1 MICIEPPWGD
11 HILEIGNWFNRFRYY
26 IWSNFGEFDCTHA
39 LSPLKVKL
47 TIFIRA
53 NPKVSFSRER
63 FKVSFSRAPL
73 KFLFVEHPFVYG
85 DVHRAGGVCHQDA
98 SPGILLPS
106 ICRTCHCMSIYAQC
120 LVASNFP

>member
-11 HILEIGNWFNRFRYY
+11 LILEIGNCSIYLDY

-53 NPKVSFSRER
+53 NLKVSFSRER

-73 KFLFVEHPFVYG
+73 KSLFVEHPFVYG

-98 SPGILLPS
+98 TLA
-106 ICRTCHCMSIYAQC
+106 T
-120 LVASNFP
+120 